1 MENNE
6 NEKKFT
12 YGIID
17 NKTAIII
24 FGAVLL
30 FILIPLIFGGGTSND
45 NVTSTP
51 PITRSRASY
60 NTTEALVLIDYSY
73 IDSVTSWI
81 TPYVDYKFKVRSE
94 RHFYFI
100 QFSSVN
106 GGWTKK
112 TLIKRDTNL
121 QVPSN
126 GTQGPLR
133 ITAGPKETKRF
144 RVQLYKR
151 IRVRM

>member
-1 MENNE
+1 MEN

-24 FGAVLL
+24 FGVVLL
-30 FILIPLIFGGGTSND
+30 FILLPLIFGGSTSN

-51 PITRSRASY
+51 TTTRSRTSY
-60 NTTEALVLIDYSY
+60 TTEALVLIDYSY
-73 IDSVTSWI
+73 IDSTTRWI
-81 TPYVDYKFKVRSE
+81 TPYIDYKFKIRTE
-94 RHFYFI
+94 RHAYFI
-100 QFSSVN
+100 QFSSTN

-112 TLIKRDTNL
+112 TLINKDTDL
-121 QVPSN
+121 KVPSN
-126 GTQGPLR
+126 GTQGPLK
-133 ITAGPKETKRF
+133 ITGGPKETKRF